1 MQTYE
6 VEISG
11 ELWGTVLIEAES
23 EEAAEQYINSLPH
36 DVSITTLLQMDL
48 DADVSNI
55 GVESVNEE

>member
-6 VEISG
+6 VEING
-11 ELWGTVLIEAES
+11 ELFGTVLVEAES
-23 EEAAEQYINSLPH
+23 EEDAKQYINSLPY

-55 GVESVNEE
+55 GVESVEEY

>member
-11 ELWGTVLIEAES
+11 ELWGTVLVEAES
-23 EEAAEQYINSLPH
+23 EEAAEQYINNLPLTT
-36 DVSITTLLQMDL
+36 DIITLLQMDL

-55 GVESVNEE
+55 GVESVKEE

>member
-11 ELWGTVLIEAES
+11 ELLGTVLVEAES

-36 DVSITTLLQMDL
+36 TTDIATLLQMDL
-48 DADVSNI
+48 NADVSNI